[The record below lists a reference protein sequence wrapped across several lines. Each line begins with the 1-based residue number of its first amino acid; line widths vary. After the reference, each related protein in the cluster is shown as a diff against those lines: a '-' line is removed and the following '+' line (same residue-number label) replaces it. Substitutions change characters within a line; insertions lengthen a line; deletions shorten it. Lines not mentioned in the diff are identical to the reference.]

1 MTIIEQGRALRAE
14 VAKLRPDKR
23 RRYGDPLIQRLL
35 AWVEQ
40 AATEGM
46 TEAECGHT
54 LGVKTWRFHQWRE
67 RQTQIPP
74 TPAGTP
80 TTLAL
85 VPIAVEPAVPLGI
98 RAIVTPSG
106 YRVEGLTLSE
116 VASLLR
122 ELA

>member
-23 RRYGDPLIQRLL
+23 RRYGDALIQRIL

-54 LGVKTWRFHQWRE
+54 LGVKTWRFQQWRE
-67 RQTQIPP
+67 RQTQIPR
-74 TPAGTP
+74 TLAGGP

-85 VPIAVEPAVPLGI
+85 VPIAVEPAAPLGI
-98 RAIVTPSG
+98 RAVVTPSG

-116 VASLLR
+116 VATLLR